1 MTRKPYGKYD
11 HLTPDERESLR
22 QKTQI
27 QSLATGVVVF
37 ALFAVDRYFGPFTSL
52 VNLGLNVATL
62 AAMARVIQLMVRSI
76 MIMSPN
82 PPRKPNDDA
91 PPSTP

>member
-27 QSLATGVVVF
+27 ESLATGAVVV
-37 ALFAVDRYFGPFTSL
+37 ALFAVDRYLGPFSVVVEL
-52 VNLGLNVATL
+52 ALNVATL
-62 AAMARVIQLMVRSI
+62 AALARVIQLMVRSI

-82 PPRKPNDDA
+82 PPREPSDDP